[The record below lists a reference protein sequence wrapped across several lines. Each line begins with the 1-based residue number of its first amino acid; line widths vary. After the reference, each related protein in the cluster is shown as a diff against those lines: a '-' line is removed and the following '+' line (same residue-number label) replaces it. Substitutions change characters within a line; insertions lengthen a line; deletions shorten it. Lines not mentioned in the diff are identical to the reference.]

1 MINESETNRKPLPK
15 IRVIFSDT
23 KEVREAWFDVIRFD
37 YDHVELTNVIY
48 TTFDGVYNW
57 IEKGV
62 IYFEAVDRIEII
74 RDGSTTVAFSKT
86 E

>member
-1 MINESETNRKPLPK
+1 MDHESKVNGTLLPK

-23 KEVREAWFDVIRFD
+23 KEVQEAWFDVIRFD

-48 TTFDGVYNW
+48 TTFDGAYDW
-57 IEKGV
+57 IEKGIV
-62 IYFEAVDRIEII
+62 YFEAVDRIEII
-74 RDGSTTVAFSKT
+74 RDESTTVVFSKM